1 MVKST
6 ILLALLTVV
15 CLTCAVPFGRRA
27 DNNAGHKSF
36 GNPDEQITRE
46 NRRFHQEDDTD
57 IPRRRV
63 APVPRPSNRN
73 QQYDDNDSREEAPK
87 QTSDQSRHR
96 NRFVQNVDEY
106 GNVVESSDD
115 SSDSDWGRAT
125 PAQPRTLYKHDNRRV
140 SDYENEGYSNR
151 PPKRSGSQSRRYYA
165 DKSGHFTDEYGN
177 RVRLPV
183 RSGDSSGGKKQWQSS
198 NDPGKQ
204 GRQQHRIV
212 QYIDENGNVVEST
225 DQVVGSEG
233 SRQFGHSHAGPSDK
247 RKRTKVTYYDQYG
260 NVISEPKQRE
270 PEHNFERTR
279 PSVNSERGTRRPGYK
294 GRRKPFRVVRIYYD
308 AKGKVIEDSEL
319 PEGFNGGAKRRP
331 GHWSRK
337 QRRPYRIVTT
347 YYDGDGNVI
356 ENPAQAEELDEGGST
371 PNRRIPYYVIITYV
385 YEDDRVAGNAGDPHV
400 SNGYPGQSGSSRK
413 RTRFRHYRIIFTYFD
428 EYGNVFTGPTPVEDS
443 IKYPRLTKNSVGSS
457 NQRIKIGNKFYYI
470 IYKFVDEDGNIL
482 DSPLQP
488 EISNENPVRHSGTEG
503 NSGRERRP
511 KVYRIVVEYV
521 DEDGNVFDSHLR
533 PDGHS
538 RTSGHAISHPNGKK
552 SRKPYHFFISYVDY
566 DGYIIGSPDRP
577 EERPGG
583 KPYRIVVTYVDDSGK
598 EIATPDQPNS
608 DSFDES
614 ETEPQG
620 NTRTKPVRPGYPE
633 EDPRRPGR
641 PHKKIRYYDE
651 DGNVVDNPEYPEG
664 FDESET
670 ESEGND
676 GKPSRPTYPAGKP
689 GTSEVVINER
699 FKEVEPEN
707 DENPTSTPN
716 KPKTT
721 TQPDETGDNY
731 TSGKPVQ
738 PGYREEDPRRP
749 GRLHKK
755 TVKTPYGFVTRY
767 YDEDGNVVDNPENL
781 EGFDETETE
790 PEGNTQG
797 KLPQPGQPQVDPTR
811 PGRLHKKTV
820 KTPHGFVIKYYDE
833 DGNVVD
839 NPENPEGFDETETE
853 PEGNTQGKLPQPGQ
867 PQVDPTRPGRLHK
880 KTVKTPHGFVIKY
893 YDEDGNVVDNPEDP
907 EGFDE
912 TETEPEG
919 NTQGKLPQPGQPQ
932 VDPTRPG
939 RLHKKTVKTPY
950 GFVTRYYDEDG
961 NVVDNPEDPEGF
973 DETETEPEGNT
984 QGKLPQPGQPQ
995 VDPTRPGRL
1004 HKKTVKTPHGF
1015 VIKYYDEDGNVV
1027 DNPEDPE
1034 GFDETE
1040 IEPEGNTQGKL
1051 PQPGQPQVDPT
1062 RPGRLHKK
1070 TVKTPYGFVTR
1081 YYDEDGNVV
1090 DNPEDPEG
1098 FDETE
1103 TEPEG
1108 NTQGKLPQP
1117 GQPQVD
1123 PTRPGRL
1130 HKKTVKTPHGF
1141 VIKYY
1146 DEDGNVVDNSENPE
1160 GFDETETEPEG
1171 NTQGKLPQPGQP
1183 QVDPTRPGRLHKK
1196 TVKTPH
1202 GFVIKYY
1209 DEDGN
1214 VVDNPEDPEGFD
1226 ETEIEPEG
1234 NTQGKL
1240 PQPGQP
1246 QVDPTRPGRLHK
1258 KTVKTPY
1265 GFVTRYYDEDG
1276 NVVDNPEDP
1285 EGFDETET
1293 EPAGNTQGK
1302 LPQPGQPQVDPT
1314 RPGRLHKKT
1323 VKTPHG
1329 FVIKYY
1335 DEDGNVVDNPE
1346 NLERFDETEIEPV
1359 GNTQGKLPQPGQPQ
1373 VDPTRPGRLHKKTV
1387 KTPHGFVIK
1396 YYDEDGNVVDNPEN
1410 PEGFDETETEPE
1422 GNTQG
1427 KLPQPGQPQVDPTRP
1442 GRLHKKTVKT
1452 PYGFVTRYYDED
1464 GNVVDNPEDPEGFD
1478 ETETEP
1484 EGNTQGKLPQPGQ
1497 PQVDPTRPG
1506 RLHKKTVKTPYGF
1519 VTRYYDEDGNV
1530 VDNPENPEGFD
1541 ETETE
1546 PEGNTQ
1552 GKLPQPGQP
1561 QVDPTRP
1568 GRLHKKTVKT
1578 PHGFVIKYYDEDGNV
1593 VDNPENPEGFDETET
1608 EPEGNTQG
1616 KLPQP
1621 GQPQVDPTRPGRL
1634 HKKTVKTPHG
1644 FVIKYYDEDG
1654 NVVDNPEDPEGFD
1667 ETETEPEGNT
1677 QGKLPQPGQPQ
1688 VDPTRPGRLH
1698 KKTVK
1703 TPHGFVIKY
1712 YDEDGNVVDN
1722 PEDPEGFDETETGPE
1737 GNTQGKL
1744 PQPGQ
1749 PQVDPTRPGRLHKKT
1764 VKTPHG
1770 FVIKYYDEDGN
1781 VVDNPEDPEGF
1792 DETETEPEGNTQG
1805 KLPQPGQPQVDPT
1818 RPGRLHKKTVKT
1830 PYGFVTRYYD
1840 EDGNVVDNPE
1850 DPEGFDETETEPEGN
1865 TQGKLPQPGQPQ
1877 VDPTRPGRL
1886 HKKTVKT
1893 PYGFVTRYYDEDG
1906 NVVDNPEDP
1915 EGFDETETEP
1925 EGNTQ
1930 GKLPQPGQPQVDPTR
1945 PGRLHKKTVKT
1956 PHGFVIKYYD
1966 EDGNVVDNPENPEGF
1981 DETETEPEGNTQG
1994 KLPQPGQPQVDP
2006 TRPGRLHKKTV
2017 KTPHGFVIKYYDE
2030 DGNVVDNPEN
2040 PEGFDET
2047 ETEPEGNTQGKLPQP
2062 GQPQVDPTRPG
2073 RLHKKT
2079 VKTPHGFVIKYYD
2092 EDGNVVDNP
2101 ENPEGFDET
2110 ETEPEGNTQ
2119 GKLPQPG
2126 QPQVEPSRLTYPA
2139 GKPGTSEVVINER
2152 FKEDEP
2158 EDDKNS
2164 TLRPNKPKTTTQP
2177 DETGENSTSGKPVQP
2192 GYREED
2198 PRRPGRPHKKT
2209 IKTPHG
2215 FVIKYYDEDGNVVE
2229 NPENPEEFDD
2239 TETEPEDKTGNSNH
2253 PGSGNKKPRKKP
2265 YRVEVEFYDENGKI
2279 VENPDEFEVFNESL
2293 SIPGNNTNDSRQ
2305 SEHPEGNPR
2314 KKHIRVVVKYYD
2326 EDGNIVNNPDQTEG
2340 PDGTANEPNPTSG
2353 QPGHVTAGD
2362 GQLGR
2367 PDGKPSKKPY
2377 HVIVTYLDEDDKEFE
2392 NLDHPEGSGGQPSQ
2406 PESLTERPN
2415 GKRYRVKITYI
2426 DGDGNIVKD
2435 PSHPTGLDGISGE
2448 PGNLIGSP
2456 GQPIK
2461 IGNKTYHIKYE
2472 YVDEDGN
2479 VLDSLLQPDVLD
2491 KNPVQPGSSE
2501 EIPGRRRRPK
2511 IYRIVIKYVDEN
2523 GRVYDNLVQPESPV
2537 GAGKHSESPNEKPSR
2552 KPYHY
2557 RVTYVD
2563 YDGHVI
2569 ESPDRPEERPAD
2581 KPYRIIVTCVDDSG
2595 KVIPD
2600 PEEPKNSSGLPRQP
2614 GSSQFDPSQARN
2626 FEITPG
2632 RKPHHAL
2639 VTYVYDDDEDFENS
2653 DHPESSGQPGTSK
2666 KRPRGKFYYV
2676 IITYIDEYGN
2686 VVQDPSKPKS
2696 SDEHPGQTESSIG
2709 SPEQPIK
2716 VGGKT
2721 YHIKY
2726 EYVDE
2731 DGNVFDSLLQPDIS
2745 DASTGQP
2752 ESPQNIPE
2760 RRRRTKVYR
2769 VVIKYVDEDGNVL
2782 DGLNQL
2788 GGSGEGPS
2796 QPGSV
2801 VVDKKS
2807 PGAIV
2812 LKENPENRDDGSIG
2826 HPESEGRES
2835 NEPIRLITKTLRP
2848 VYKYIDQDGNV
2859 FDHIPSEDSDESSVQ
2874 PGKPGEKKI
2883 PRVYRIKVT
2892 YVDVDEDGN
2901 DGVVSV
2907 GGKVD
2912 GGISGGVNGNVGSN
2926 VGGGIDA
2933 NAGGNVGGTV
2943 DRKIGGTA
2951 DGNVG
2956 GNVGREIDTGVGGNV
2971 GGKADGRIGGTADG
2985 NVGGNVEGRIGG
2997 TADGNVEGN
3006 LGGGIDAN
3014 AGGNV
3019 GGNVGGGID
3028 ASAGGNVGSNLG
3040 GGIDANA
3047 GGNVGGNVGGGIDA
3061 NAGGNV
3067 GGNVG
3072 GGIDAGAGGNVGSNL
3087 GGGIDANAGGNLGGN
3102 VGGGIDAGAG
3112 GNVGGNVG
3120 GRIGGTADGNVEGN
3134 LGGGIDAN
3142 AGGNVGGNVG
3152 GGIDAGAGGNVG
3164 GNLGGGI
3171 DAGAGGNVGG
3181 NLGGGID
3188 AGAGGNV
3195 GGNLGGG
3202 IDAGAG
3208 GNLGG
3213 NLGGGIDAGA
3223 GGNLGGNVGGG
3234 IDAGAGGNLGG
3245 NVGGGIGVGT
3255 HGNTGGN
3262 VGGGIGVG
3270 WGGNAGTGTGWG
3282 WGKNTGGNVG
3292 GTAGIGWGVNSGKGI
3307 TWPWGTNAGGNIGVG
3322 TAGTWGGKA
3331 GAGTGGRVGTG
3342 WGWGGNAGTGGSS
3355 GSRWGSNIGISGMG
3369 GGFDVN
3375 ASKNVGGTGGV
3386 SGGSSMG
3393 WGGKIGEWGEKIAGW
3408 GGITGNDKKHVGHRW
3423 G

>member
-46 NRRFHQEDDTD
+46 NRRFHHEDDTD

-106 GNVVESSDD
+106 GSVVENSDD
-115 SSDSDWGRAT
+115 SSDSEWGRAT

-165 DKSGHFTDEYGN
+165 DKSGYFTDEYGN
-177 RVRLPV
+177 RVRIPD
-183 RSGDSSGGKKQWQSS
+183 RSGDSSEGKKQWQSS

-331 GHWSRK
+331 GHWSGK

-347 YYDGDGNVI
+347 YYDSDGNVI

-385 YEDDRVAGNAGDPHV
+385 YEDDRDAGNAGDPHV

-413 RTRFRHYRIIFTYFD
+413 RTRVRHYRIIFTYFD

-566 DGYIIGSPDRP
+566 DGHVIESPDRP

-614 ETEPQG
+614 ETEPKG
-620 NTRTKPVRPGYPE
+620 NTRTKPAQPGYPE
-633 EDPRRPGR
+633 GDPRRPER
-641 PHKKIRYYDE
+641 PHKTIRYYDE
-651 DGNVVDNPEYPEG
+651 DGNVVDNPEYPE
-664 FDESET
+664 E
-670 ESEGND
+670 
-676 GKPSRPTYPAGKP
+676 
-689 GTSEVVINER
+689 
-699 FKEVEPEN
+699 
-707 DENPTSTPN
+707 
-716 KPKTT
+716 
-721 TQPDETGDNY
+721 
-731 TSGKPVQ
+731 
-738 PGYREEDPRRP
+738 
-749 GRLHKK
+749 
-755 TVKTPYGFVTRY
+755 
-767 YDEDGNVVDNPENL
+767 
-781 EGFDETETE
+781 FDETETE

-811 PGRLHKKTV
+811 PGRPHKKTI
-820 KTPHGFVIKYYDE
+820 KTPH
-833 DGNVVD
+833 
-839 NPENPEGFDETETE
+839 
-853 PEGNTQGKLPQPGQ
+853 
-867 PQVDPTRPGRLHK
+867 
-880 KTVKTPHGFVIKY
+880 
-893 YDEDGNVVDNPEDP
+893 
-907 EGFDE
+907 
-912 TETEPEG
+912 
-919 NTQGKLPQPGQPQ
+919 
-932 VDPTRPG
+932 
-939 RLHKKTVKTPY
+939 
-950 GFVTRYYDEDG
+950 
-961 NVVDNPEDPEGF
+961 
-973 DETETEPEGNT
+973 
-984 QGKLPQPGQPQ
+984 
-995 VDPTRPGRL
+995 
-1004 HKKTVKTPHGF
+1004 
-1015 VIKYYDEDGNVV
+1015 
-1027 DNPEDPE
+1027 
-1034 GFDETE
+1034 
-1040 IEPEGNTQGKL
+1040 
-1051 PQPGQPQVDPT
+1051 
-1062 RPGRLHKK
+1062 
-1070 TVKTPYGFVTR
+1070 
-1081 YYDEDGNVV
+1081 
-1090 DNPEDPEG
+1090 
-1098 FDETE
+1098 
-1103 TEPEG
+1103 
-1108 NTQGKLPQP
+1108 
-1117 GQPQVD
+1117 
-1123 PTRPGRL
+1123 
-1130 HKKTVKTPHGF
+1130 
-1141 VIKYY
+1141 
-1146 DEDGNVVDNSENPE
+1146 
-1160 GFDETETEPEG
+1160 
-1171 NTQGKLPQPGQP
+1171 
-1183 QVDPTRPGRLHKK
+1183 
-1196 TVKTPH
+1196 
-1202 GFVIKYY
+1202 
-1209 DEDGN
+1209 
-1214 VVDNPEDPEGFD
+1214 
-1226 ETEIEPEG
+1226 
-1234 NTQGKL
+1234 
-1240 PQPGQP
+1240 
-1246 QVDPTRPGRLHK
+1246 
-1258 KTVKTPY
+1258 
-1265 GFVTRYYDEDG
+1265 
-1276 NVVDNPEDP
+1276 
-1285 EGFDETET
+1285 
-1293 EPAGNTQGK
+1293 
-1302 LPQPGQPQVDPT
+1302 
-1314 RPGRLHKKT
+1314 
-1323 VKTPHG
+1323 
-1329 FVIKYY
+1329 
-1335 DEDGNVVDNPE
+1335 
-1346 NLERFDETEIEPV
+1346 
-1359 GNTQGKLPQPGQPQ
+1359 
-1373 VDPTRPGRLHKKTV
+1373 
-1387 KTPHGFVIK
+1387 
-1396 YYDEDGNVVDNPEN
+1396 
-1410 PEGFDETETEPE
+1410 
-1422 GNTQG
+1422 
-1427 KLPQPGQPQVDPTRP
+1427 
-1442 GRLHKKTVKT
+1442 
-1452 PYGFVTRYYDED
+1452 
-1464 GNVVDNPEDPEGFD
+1464 
-1478 ETETEP
+1478 
-1484 EGNTQGKLPQPGQ
+1484 
-1497 PQVDPTRPG
+1497 
-1506 RLHKKTVKTPYGF
+1506 GF

-1541 ETETE
+1541 E
-1546 PEGNTQ
+1546 
-1552 GKLPQPGQP
+1552 
-1561 QVDPTRP
+1561 
-1568 GRLHKKTVKT
+1568 
-1578 PHGFVIKYYDEDGNV
+1578 
-1593 VDNPENPEGFDETET
+1593 
-1608 EPEGNTQG
+1608 
-1616 KLPQP
+1616 
-1621 GQPQVDPTRPGRL
+1621 
-1634 HKKTVKTPHG
+1634 
-1644 FVIKYYDEDG
+1644 
-1654 NVVDNPEDPEGFD
+1654 
-1667 ETETEPEGNT
+1667 
-1677 QGKLPQPGQPQ
+1677 
-1688 VDPTRPGRLH
+1688 
-1698 KKTVK
+1698 
-1703 TPHGFVIKY
+1703 
-1712 YDEDGNVVDN
+1712 
-1722 PEDPEGFDETETGPE
+1722 
-1737 GNTQGKL
+1737 
-1744 PQPGQ
+1744 
-1749 PQVDPTRPGRLHKKT
+1749 
-1764 VKTPHG
+1764 
-1770 FVIKYYDEDGN
+1770 
-1781 VVDNPEDPEGF
+1781 
-1792 DETETEPEGNTQG
+1792 
-1805 KLPQPGQPQVDPT
+1805 
-1818 RPGRLHKKTVKT
+1818 
-1830 PYGFVTRYYD
+1830 
-1840 EDGNVVDNPE
+1840 
-1850 DPEGFDETETEPEGN
+1850 
-1865 TQGKLPQPGQPQ
+1865 
-1877 VDPTRPGRL
+1877 
-1886 HKKTVKT
+1886 
-1893 PYGFVTRYYDEDG
+1893 
-1906 NVVDNPEDP
+1906 
-1915 EGFDETETEP
+1915 
-1925 EGNTQ
+1925 
-1930 GKLPQPGQPQVDPTR
+1930 
-1945 PGRLHKKTVKT
+1945 
-1956 PHGFVIKYYD
+1956 
-1966 EDGNVVDNPENPEGF
+1966 
-1981 DETETEPEGNTQG
+1981 
-1994 KLPQPGQPQVDP
+1994 
-2006 TRPGRLHKKTV
+2006 
-2017 KTPHGFVIKYYDE
+2017 
-2030 DGNVVDNPEN
+2030 
-2040 PEGFDET
+2040 
-2047 ETEPEGNTQGKLPQP
+2047 
-2062 GQPQVDPTRPG
+2062 
-2073 RLHKKT
+2073 
-2079 VKTPHGFVIKYYD
+2079 
-2092 EDGNVVDNP
+2092 
-2101 ENPEGFDET
+2101 
-2110 ETEPEGNTQ
+2110 
-2119 GKLPQPG
+2119 
-2126 QPQVEPSRLTYPA
+2126 
-2139 GKPGTSEVVINER
+2139 
-2152 FKEDEP
+2152 
-2158 EDDKNS
+2158 
-2164 TLRPNKPKTTTQP
+2164 
-2177 DETGENSTSGKPVQP
+2177 
-2192 GYREED
+2192 
-2198 PRRPGRPHKKT
+2198 
-2209 IKTPHG
+2209 
-2215 FVIKYYDEDGNVVE
+2215 
-2229 NPENPEEFDD
+2229 

-2293 SIPGNNTNDSRQ
+2293 SMPGNNTNDPRK

-2326 EDGNIVNNPDQTEG
+2326 EDGNIVDNPDQTES

-2353 QPGHVTAGD
+2353 QPGRVTAGD

-2367 PDGKPSKKPY
+2367 PDGKPSRKPY

-2448 PGNLIGSP
+2448 PGNSIGSP

-2461 IGNKTYHIKYE
+2461 IGNKTYYIKYE

-2523 GRVYDNLVQPESPV
+2523 GRVYDNLVQPERPV
-2537 GAGKHSESPNEKPSR
+2537 GPGKHSESPNEKPSR

-2653 DHPESSGQPGTSK
+2653 DHPESSGQPGTTK

-2686 VVQDPSKPKS
+2686 VVQDPSEPKS
-2696 SDEHPGQTESSIG
+2696 SDEHPGQTESLIG

-2731 DGNVFDSLLQPDIS
+2731 DGNVFDSLLQPEIS
-2745 DASTGQP
+2745 DASTVQP

-2826 HPESEGRES
+2826 HPGSEGRES

-2883 PRVYRIKVT
+2883 PRVYRIEVT

-2901 DGVVSV
+2901 DGVASV

-2943 DRKIGGTA
+2943 DGKIGGTA

-2956 GNVGREIDTGVGGNV
+2956 GNIGGEIDTGAGGNV

-2985 NVGGNVEGRIGG
+2985 NLGGNVEGRIGG
-2997 TADGNVEGN
+2997 TADGNVE
-3006 LGGGIDAN
+3006 
-3014 AGGNV
+3014 
-3019 GGNVGGGID
+3019 
-3028 ASAGGNVGSNLG
+3028 S
-3040 GGIDANA
+3040 
-3047 GGNVGGNVGGGIDA
+3047 NVGGGIDA
-3061 NAGGNV
+3061 NAGGNI

-3072 GGIDAGAGGNVGSNL
+3072 GGIDAGAGGNVGGNVE
-3087 GGGIDANAGGNLGGN
+3087 GGIDTNAGGNLGGN

-3171 DAGAGGNVGG
+3171 DAGAGGNLGG
-3181 NLGGGID
+3181 NLGGGIDAGAGGNLRGNVGGGID

-3213 NLGGGIDAGA
+3213 NVGGGIGAGAGGNVGGNLGGGIDAGA

-3234 IDAGAGGNLGG
+3234 IGAGAGGNVGGNLGG
-3245 NVGGGIGVGT
+3245 GM
-3255 HGNTGGN
+3255 
-3262 VGGGIGVG
+3262 GVG
-3270 WGGNAGTGTGWG
+3270 WGGSAGTGTGWG

-3307 TWPWGTNAGGNIGVG
+3307 TWPWGTNTGGNIGGG
-3322 TAGTWGGKA
+3322 TAGSWGGKA
-3331 GAGTGGRVGTG
+3331 GAGTGGSVGTG

-3355 GSRWGSNIGISGMG
+3355 GSRWGSNTGISGMG

-3408 GGITGNDKKHVGHRW
+3408 GGSSGNDKKHVGHRW